1 MQAAIHITPHEMEV
15 LKLICDGKTAGEIG
29 IVLDR
34 SPHTVNSHKLSL
46 MRKLDVY
53 KETAL
58 VAFAFRNGLVT

>member
-1 MQAAIHITPHEMEV
+1 MTQEIHITPREKEI
-15 LKLICDGKTAGEIG
+15 LQFICDGKTAEEIG
-29 IVLDR
+29 IMLSR

-46 MRKLDVY
+46 MRKIDVY

>member
-1 MQAAIHITPHEMEV
+1 MTEAVRITPRELEV
-15 LKLICDGKTAGEIG
+15 LKLLCDGKTAPEIG
-29 IVLDR
+29 IMLSR

-46 MRKLDVY
+46 MRKIDVY